1 MKIKWEDIKPGDIVE
16 LIYTG
21 NTRVPKFLNGVS
33 ATALERN
40 QAGNLIVQSH
50 HKSDNI
56 TRTVQECDVNVEKTI
71 QNNILL
77 NSTN

>member
-1 MKIKWEDIKPGDIVE
+1 MKIKWEDIKPGDTVQ
-16 LIYTG
+16 LVHTG
-21 NTRVPKFLNGVS
+21 NSRVPKFLNGTS

-50 HKSDNI
+50 HKNNNN
-56 TRTVQECDVNVEKTI
+56 TRTVQECDVNTENTI

-77 NSTN
+77 NNTY